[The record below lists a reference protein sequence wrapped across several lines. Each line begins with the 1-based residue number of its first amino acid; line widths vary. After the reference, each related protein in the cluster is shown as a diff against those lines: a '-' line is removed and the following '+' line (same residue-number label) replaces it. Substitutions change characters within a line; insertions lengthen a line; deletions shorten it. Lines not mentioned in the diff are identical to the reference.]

1 MGTKVRILSDVKVQG
16 VDYKPNQV
24 VDLPANIAKQL
35 AASGSAD
42 ASNEAVAYCVDEL
55 KSEVVVHQKPAEAD
69 AAQPAETQQQGQ

>member
-1 MGTKVRILSDVKVQG
+1 MGTKVRILSDIKVQG

-24 VDLPANIAKQL
+24 VDLPADIAKQL

-42 ASNEAVAYCVDEL
+42 ASKEAVAYCVDDL